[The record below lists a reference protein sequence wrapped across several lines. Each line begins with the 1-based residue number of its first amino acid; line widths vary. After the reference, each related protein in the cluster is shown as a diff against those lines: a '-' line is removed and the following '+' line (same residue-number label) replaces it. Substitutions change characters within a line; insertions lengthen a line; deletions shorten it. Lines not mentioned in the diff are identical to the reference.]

1 MGSLAATRRQG
12 GGLGPV
18 PQVRL
23 DTVLPSWASTIHLL
37 KIDTQGYELKILR
50 GAMASLRANR
60 FRHVLYEFSPWLMLR
75 GGLGEPFELL
85 QLMPNMHALC
95 SDVRRAPSPYLS
107 SDGSS
112 LSQYLSPYLSSY
124 GFSQPISQLRW
135 LFSAHISAHISAPMA
150 CLSPYLSLYLSWY
163 GFFF

>member
-37 KIDTQGYELKILR
+37 KIDTQVYELKILR

-60 FRHVLYEFSPWLMLR
+60 FRHVLYEFSPWLMLQ

-85 QLMPNMHALC
+85 QLMPNMRALC
-95 SDVRRAPSPYLS
+95 FDMMGLHNLFPHRQRPLR
-107 SDGSS
+107 
-112 LSQYLSPYLSSY
+112 SY
-124 GFSQPISQLRW
+124 YDDLVNGNN
-135 LFSAHISAHISAPMA
+135 
-150 CLSPYLSLYLSWY
+150 
-163 GFFF
+163 